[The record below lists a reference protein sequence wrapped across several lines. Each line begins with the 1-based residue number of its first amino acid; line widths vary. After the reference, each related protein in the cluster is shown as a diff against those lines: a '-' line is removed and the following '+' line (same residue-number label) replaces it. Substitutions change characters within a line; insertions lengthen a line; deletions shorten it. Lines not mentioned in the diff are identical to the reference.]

1 MILYDVFGFSS
12 QIIEGADIFAHSSS
26 SSSKDGGSEDGCLT
40 FMPAFFGTTPAPL
53 EWAPIDGEMDEAKLE
68 PFCETHGATEP
79 TLARMEELRRRFVE
93 MYPRAEKWGLVGY
106 CWGGYTANFA
116 LLPPTSYLAATI
128 LHPGFPI
135 TCAPR
140 IACPLLVLCS
150 KDEPESDYAEYV
162 PLLKVP
168 HSVVRFDD
176 MVHGWLSARGDL
188 ERGEVRKGFD
198 NGYALIGEWFRRYL

>member
-12 QIIEGADIFAHSSS
+12 QIIEGADIFARSSS

-106 CWGGYTANFA
+106 CWGGYVS
-116 LLPPTSYLAATI
+116 LWP
-128 LHPGFPI
+128 
-135 TCAPR
+135 
-140 IACPLLVLCS
+140 V
-150 KDEPESDYAEYV
+150 
-162 PLLKVP
+162 
-168 HSVVRFDD
+168 HS
-176 MVHGWLSARGDL
+176 S
-188 ERGEVRKGFD
+188 
-198 NGYALIGEWFRRYL
+198 